1 MNIGTFQEYLLAKQ
15 SVDDRALNKDVLAA
29 LKAHLPPAP
38 LSIVE
43 VGAGIGT
50 MLVRLLRWEI
60 LSDAE
65 YLLIDEM
72 ADNVSFGMEFVS
84 KWAEENGFKVLSV
97 GADTL
102 HLSNPSRSITAKFI
116 HANMFDFISSR
127 PSPAD
132 LLIAHAVLDILPL
145 PESLPRLFSLT
156 KDLAWLTI
164 NFDGASIL
172 KPAID
177 PALDRRIERLY
188 HETMDSR
195 PGGGESQ
202 SGQNLF
208 AYLDQFKADILE
220 AGSSDWVVYPR
231 QGKYTVDEAAFLQYI
246 LGFFEESLTA
256 HPDLDTGKF
265 SRWLDTRRNQIAKG
279 ELVYIAHQLD
289 FLVGVYKNHPI
300 PSMGKP

>member
-1 MNIGTFQEYLLAKQ
+1 MNTDNFQGYLLTKQ
-15 SVDDRALNKDVLAA
+15 SVDDRALNKDVLAT

-38 LSIVE
+38 FSIVE

-60 LSDAE
+60 LSDVE

-72 ADNVSFGMEFVS
+72 ADNVAFGMGFVS
-84 KWAEENGFKVLSV
+84 KWAEENGFRVLSL
-97 GADTL
+97 GSDTL

-132 LLIAHAVLDILPL
+132 LLIAHAVLDLLPL
-145 PESLPRLFSLT
+145 PESLPKLFSLT

-164 NFDGASIL
+164 NFDGSSIL
-172 KPAID
+172 EPAID
-177 PALDRRIERLY
+177 PALDRRIELLY
-188 HETMDSR
+188 HKTMDRR
-195 PGGGESQ
+195 PGGGDSQ
-202 SGQNLF
+202 SGRNLF
-208 AYLDQFKADILE
+208 AYLDQAKAEILE
-220 AGSSDWVVYPR
+220 AGSSDWVVYPQ
-231 QGKYTVDEAAFLQYI
+231 QGKYTADEAAFLQYV

-265 SRWLDTRRNQIAKG
+265 SRWLHTRRNQIAKG

-289 FLVGVYKNHPI
+289 FLVKA
-300 PSMGKP
+300 K

>member
-1 MNIGTFQEYLLAKQ
+1 MKTGTFQDYLLAKQ

-38 LSIVE
+38 VSIVE

-72 ADNVSFGMEFVS
+72 AENVAFGMAFVA
-84 KWAEENGFKVLSV
+84 KWAQENGFSVLSV

-102 HLSNPSRSITAKFI
+102 HLSNPSHSITAKFI
-116 HANMFDFISSR
+116 HADMFDFISSR

-132 LLIAHAVLDILPL
+132 LLIAHAVLDLLPL
-145 PESLPRLFSLT
+145 PESLPGLFSLT

-172 KPAID
+172 KPAIH
-177 PALDRRIERLY
+177 PVLDRRIERLY
-188 HETMDSR
+188 HETMDRR
-195 PGGGESQ
+195 PGGGDSQ
-202 SGQNLF
+202 SGRNLF
-208 AYLDQFKADILE
+208 AYLDHVGADILE

-231 QGKYTVDEAAFLQYI
+231 RGKYTADEAAFLEYI
-246 LGFFEESLTA
+246 LRFFEESLTA
-256 HPDLDTGKF
+256 QPDLDAKKF
-265 SRWLDTRRNQIAKG
+265 SRWLHTRRDQIAQG

-289 FLVGVYKNHPI
+289 FLVGV
-300 PSMGKP
+300 

>member
-1 MNIGTFQEYLLAKQ
+1 MNTDNFQGYLLTKQ
-15 SVDDRALNKDVLAA
+15 SVDDRALNKDVLAT

-38 LSIVE
+38 FSIVE

-60 LSDAE
+60 LSDVE

-72 ADNVSFGMEFVS
+72 ADNVAFGMGFVS
-84 KWAEENGFKVLSV
+84 KWAEENGFRVLSL
-97 GADTL
+97 GSDTL

-132 LLIAHAVLDILPL
+132 LLIAHAVLDLLPL
-145 PESLPRLFSLT
+145 PESLPKLFSLT

-164 NFDGASIL
+164 NFDGSSIL
-172 KPAID
+172 EPAID
-177 PALDRRIERLY
+177 PALDRRIELLY
-188 HETMDSR
+188 HKTMDRR
-195 PGGGESQ
+195 PGGGDSQ
-202 SGQNLF
+202 SGRNLF
-208 AYLDQFKADILE
+208 AYLDQAKADILE
-220 AGSSDWVVYPR
+220 AGSSDWVVYPQ
-231 QGKYTVDEAAFLQYI
+231 QGKYTADEAAFLQYV

-256 HPDLDTGKF
+256 HPDLDAGKF
-265 SRWLDTRRNQIAKG
+265 SRWLNTRRNQIAKG

-289 FLVGVYKNHPI
+289 FLVRVR
-300 PSMGKP
+300 

>member
-1 MNIGTFQEYLLAKQ
+1 MNTDNFQEYLLTKQ
-15 SVDDRALNKDVLAA
+15 SVDDRALNKDVLAT

-38 LSIVE
+38 FSIVE

-72 ADNVSFGMEFVS
+72 ADNVAFGMEFVS
-84 KWAEENGFKVLSV
+84 RWAEENGFRVLSV
-97 GADTL
+97 GSDTL

-132 LLIAHAVLDILPL
+132 LLIAHAVLDLLPL
-145 PESLPRLFSLT
+145 PESLPKLFALT

-164 NFDGASIL
+164 NFDGSSIL
-172 KPAID
+172 EPAID
-177 PALDRRIERLY
+177 PALDRKIELLY
-188 HETMDSR
+188 HKTMDRR
-195 PGGGESQ
+195 PGGGDSQ
-202 SGQNLF
+202 SGRNLF
-208 AYLDQFKADILE
+208 TYLDQVKADILE
-220 AGSSDWVVYPR
+220 AGSSDWVVYPQ
-231 QGKYTVDEAAFLQYI
+231 QGKYTADEAAFLQYV

-256 HPDLDTGKF
+256 HPDLDAGKF
-265 SRWLDTRRNQIAKG
+265 SQWLHTRRNQIAKG

-289 FLVGVYKNHPI
+289 FLVKA
-300 PSMGKP
+300 K

>member
-1 MNIGTFQEYLLAKQ
+1 MNTDNFQGYLLTKQ
-15 SVDDRALNKDVLAA
+15 SVDDRALNKDVLAT

-38 LSIVE
+38 FSIVE

-60 LSDAE
+60 LSDVE

-72 ADNVSFGMEFVS
+72 ADNVAFGMGFVS
-84 KWAEENGFKVLSV
+84 KWAEENGFRVLSL
-97 GADTL
+97 GSDTL

-132 LLIAHAVLDILPL
+132 LLIAHAVLDLLPL
-145 PESLPRLFSLT
+145 PESLPKLFSLT

-164 NFDGASIL
+164 NFDGSSIL
-172 KPAID
+172 EPAID
-177 PALDRRIERLY
+177 PALDRRIELLY
-188 HETMDSR
+188 HKTMDRR
-195 PGGGESQ
+195 PGGGDSQ
-202 SGQNLF
+202 SGRNLF
-208 AYLDQFKADILE
+208 AYLDQAKAEILE
-220 AGSSDWVVYPR
+220 AGSSDWVVYPQ
-231 QGKYTVDEAAFLQYI
+231 QGKYTADEAAFLQYV

-256 HPDLDTGKF
+256 HPDLDAGKF
-265 SRWLDTRRNQIAKG
+265 SRWLHTRRNQIAKG

-289 FLVGVYKNHPI
+289 FLVKA
-300 PSMGKP
+300 K

>member
-1 MNIGTFQEYLLAKQ
+1 MNTDNFQGYLLTKQ
-15 SVDDRALNKDVLAA
+15 SVDDRALNKDVLAT

-38 LSIVE
+38 FSIVE

-60 LSDAE
+60 LSDVE

-72 ADNVSFGMEFVS
+72 ADNVAFGMGFVS
-84 KWAEENGFKVLSV
+84 KWAEENGFRVLSL
-97 GADTL
+97 GSDTL

-132 LLIAHAVLDILPL
+132 LLIAHAVLDLLPL
-145 PESLPRLFSLT
+145 PESLPKLFSLT

-164 NFDGASIL
+164 NFDGSSIL
-172 KPAID
+172 EPAID
-177 PALDRRIERLY
+177 PALDRRIELLY
-188 HETMDSR
+188 HKTMDRR
-195 PGGGESQ
+195 PGGGDSQ
-202 SGQNLF
+202 SGRNLF
-208 AYLDQFKADILE
+208 AYLDQAKAEILE
-220 AGSSDWVVYPR
+220 AGSSDWVVYPQ
-231 QGKYTVDEAAFLQYI
+231 QGKYTADEAAFLQYI

-256 HPDLDTGKF
+256 HPDLDAGKF
-265 SRWLDTRRNQIAKG
+265 SRWLNTRRNQIAKG

-289 FLVGVYKNHPI
+289 FLVRVR
-300 PSMGKP
+300 

>member
-1 MNIGTFQEYLLAKQ
+1 MNTDNFQEYLLTKQ
-15 SVDDRALNKDVLAA
+15 SVDDRALNKDVLAT

-38 LSIVE
+38 FSIVE

-72 ADNVSFGMEFVS
+72 ADNVAFGMEFVS
-84 KWAEENGFKVLSV
+84 RWAEENGFRVLSV
-97 GADTL
+97 GSDTL

-116 HANMFDFISSR
+116 HANMFDFISSQ

-132 LLIAHAVLDILPL
+132 LLIAHAVLDLLPL
-145 PESLPRLFSLT
+145 PESLPKLFSLT

-164 NFDGASIL
+164 NFDGSSIL
-172 KPAID
+172 EPAID
-177 PALDRRIERLY
+177 PALDRKIELLY
-188 HETMDSR
+188 HKTMDRR
-195 PGGGESQ
+195 PGGGDSQ
-202 SGQNLF
+202 SGRNLF
-208 AYLDQFKADILE
+208 AYLDQAKADILE
-220 AGSSDWVVYPR
+220 AGSSDWVVYPQ
-231 QGKYTVDEAAFLQYI
+231 QGKYTEDEAAFLQYV

-256 HPDLDTGKF
+256 HPDLDAGKF
-265 SRWLDTRRNQIAKG
+265 SRWLHTRRNQIAKG

-289 FLVGVYKNHPI
+289 FLVKA
-300 PSMGKP
+300 K

>member
-1 MNIGTFQEYLLAKQ
+1 MNTDNFQGYLLTKQ
-15 SVDDRALNKDVLAA
+15 SVDDRALNKDVLAT

-38 LSIVE
+38 FSIVE

-60 LSDAE
+60 LSDVE

-72 ADNVSFGMEFVS
+72 ADNVAFGMGFVS
-84 KWAEENGFKVLSV
+84 KWAEENGFRVLSL
-97 GADTL
+97 GSDTL

-132 LLIAHAVLDILPL
+132 LLIAHAVLDLLPL
-145 PESLPRLFSLT
+145 PESLPKLFSLT

-164 NFDGASIL
+164 NFDGSSIL
-172 KPAID
+172 EPAID
-177 PALDRRIERLY
+177 PALDRRIELLY
-188 HETMDSR
+188 HKTMDRR
-195 PGGGESQ
+195 PGGGDSQ
-202 SGQNLF
+202 SGRNLF
-208 AYLDQFKADILE
+208 TYLDQAKADILE
-220 AGSSDWVVYPR
+220 AGSSDWVVYPQ
-231 QGKYTVDEAAFLQYI
+231 QGKYTADEAAFLQYI

-265 SRWLDTRRNQIAKG
+265 SRWLNTRRNQIAKG

-289 FLVGVYKNHPI
+289 FLVRVR
-300 PSMGKP
+300 

>member
-1 MNIGTFQEYLLAKQ
+1 MNTDNFQGYLLTKQ
-15 SVDDRALNKDVLAA
+15 SVDDRALNKDVLAT

-38 LSIVE
+38 FSIVE

-60 LSDAE
+60 LSDVE

-72 ADNVSFGMEFVS
+72 ADNVAFGMGFVS
-84 KWAEENGFKVLSV
+84 KWAEENGFRVLSL
-97 GADTL
+97 GSDTL

-132 LLIAHAVLDILPL
+132 LLIAHAVLDLLPL
-145 PESLPRLFSLT
+145 PESLPKLFSLT

-164 NFDGASIL
+164 NFDGSSIL
-172 KPAID
+172 EPAID
-177 PALDRRIERLY
+177 PALDRRIELLY
-188 HETMDSR
+188 HKTMDRR
-195 PGGGESQ
+195 PGGGDSQ
-202 SGQNLF
+202 SGRNLF
-208 AYLDQFKADILE
+208 AYLDQAKAEILE
-220 AGSSDWVVYPR
+220 AGSSDWVVYPQ
-231 QGKYTVDEAAFLQYI
+231 QGKYTADEAVFLQYV

-256 HPDLDTGKF
+256 HPDLDVGKF
-265 SRWLDTRRNQIAKG
+265 SRWLHTRRNQIAKG

-289 FLVGVYKNHPI
+289 FLVKA
-300 PSMGKP
+300 K

>member
-1 MNIGTFQEYLLAKQ
+1 MNTDNFQGYLLTKQ
-15 SVDDRALNKDVLAA
+15 SVDDRALNKDVLAT

-38 LSIVE
+38 FSIVE

-60 LSDAE
+60 LSDVE

-72 ADNVSFGMEFVS
+72 ADNVAFGMGFVS
-84 KWAEENGFKVLSV
+84 KWAEENGFRVLSL
-97 GADTL
+97 GSDTL

-132 LLIAHAVLDILPL
+132 LLIAHAVLDLLPL
-145 PESLPRLFSLT
+145 PESLPKLFSLT

-164 NFDGASIL
+164 NFDGSSIL
-172 KPAID
+172 EPAID
-177 PALDRRIERLY
+177 PALDRRIELLY
-188 HETMDSR
+188 HKTMDRR
-195 PGGGESQ
+195 PGGGDSQ
-202 SGQNLF
+202 SGRNLF
-208 AYLDQFKADILE
+208 AYLDQAKAEILE
-220 AGSSDWVVYPR
+220 AGSSDWVVYPQ
-231 QGKYTVDEAAFLQYI
+231 QGKYTADEAAFLQYV

-256 HPDLDTGKF
+256 HPDLDAGKF
-265 SRWLDTRRNQIAKG
+265 SRWLNTRRNQIAKG

-289 FLVGVYKNHPI
+289 FLVRVR
-300 PSMGKP
+300 